1 MGEASKEIT
10 LNTPGI
16 VMAISFEILFPIIL
30 SIIWT
35 LKFKGKFIHISTGLA
50 GFFISV
56 TILESLFLYII
67 RLLNIKILYYII
79 GGMSPGIF
87 EETARYI
94 CLLLIFKNDKQKK
107 ISVSYG
113 IGHGGLES
121 MLIGVNLLT
130 TLILKDELIRRGTL
144 KNSIGFYEYLMS
156 ALERFFA
163 VIYHIASSVLV
174 FKAVSEKKI
183 ILYIV
188 AIIIHD
194 LVDIFPLLYQLG
206 VIDSLI
212 IIELIFAVSSS
223 CFAFFAYKLY
233 INIKEYNDELEQN
246 IAGDNMGETIEP
258 SNSFS

>member
-10 LNTPGI
+10 INTP
-16 VMAISFEILFPIIL
+16 AIIIAFSFEILLPIIL
-30 SIIWT
+30 SVIWT
-35 LKFKGKFIHISTGLA
+35 LKFKGKILHISIGLL

-56 TILESLFLYII
+56 SIIESLFLYLI
-67 RLLNIKILYYII
+67 RLLDIKILFYII
-79 GGMSPGIF
+79 SGMSPGIF

-94 CLLLIFKNDKQKK
+94 CLSLIFKKDKQKK

-121 MLIGVNLLT
+121 ILIGINLLSI
-130 TLILKDELIRRGTL
+130 LILKDELIKLGSLTS
-144 KNSIGFYEYLMS
+144 SIGYYECLMS
-156 ALERFFA
+156 ALERLFA

-194 LVDIFPLLYQLG
+194 LIDIFPLLYQLG
-206 VIDSLI
+206 VIKSLL
-212 IIELIFAVSSS
+212 IIELIFVVFSS
-223 CFAFFAYKLY
+223 CFAIFSYRLY
-233 INIKEYNDELEQN
+233 INIKDYEDELEQN
-246 IAGDNMGETIEP
+246 IAGENVETIEP
-258 SNSFS
+258 SN